1 MPHTTTLDTPPA
13 TPVAFDAEPHTEA
26 MFVGETMTF
35 VAGVCLSL
43 NVLDLVPDEL
53 APEFWGRFWDGLADE
68 IEQRLAA
75 AMADPAL
82 FAAAQAAAD
91 AVFAATFARE
101 SRRLPAA

>member
-1 MPHTTTLDTPPA
+1 MPHQATLDTPTVPPITFA
-13 TPVAFDAEPHTEA
+13 AESHAES
-26 MFVGETMTF
+26 MFVGETVT
-35 VAGVCLSL
+35 VVGGVCLSL
-43 NVLDLVPDEL
+43 NVLDLVPDEV
-53 APEFWGRFWDGLADE
+53 APEFWSAFWDLVGDE
-68 IEQRLAA
+68 IEQRVAV